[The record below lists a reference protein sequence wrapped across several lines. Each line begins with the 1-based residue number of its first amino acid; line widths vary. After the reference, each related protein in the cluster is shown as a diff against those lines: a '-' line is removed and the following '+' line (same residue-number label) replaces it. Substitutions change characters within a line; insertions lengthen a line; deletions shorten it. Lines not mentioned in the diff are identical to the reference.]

1 MKKLHVIAMADRREA
16 LLKGLLHLGCVEIS
30 QPEEVLSDPEWAAL
44 FRRSETL
51 LTQRKAEL
59 AAIGQY
65 AKLKNGLFIKR
76 HPITEAEF
84 LDTGAAERAKAACEA
99 VREQLGVLMQAK
111 TEKGHIA
118 SQIAAL
124 TPWRELD
131 LPLEQTGTAH
141 TIFRM
146 GVCPG
151 QTDTGALRAQ
161 MEAEGLAAEL
171 YEIGADKLQK
181 YLLLIVHRADE
192 ERTQELLR
200 PFGFSG
206 GESPQLGSG
215 AGGVP
220 QDAERRRGGHCRRCG
235 EPGRPAGLCRP
246 APGRGGQGAVRRGYP
261 DG

>member
-1 MKKLHVIAMADRREA
+1 MAIVKMKKLHVIAMADRREA

-59 AAIGQY
+59 TDVDTALAAIGQY

-84 LDTGAAERAKAACEA
+84 LDAGAAEQAKAACEA

-111 TEKGHIA
+111 TEEGHIA

-151 QTDTGALRAQ
+151 QTDTGALRTQ

-181 YLLLIVHRADE
+181 YQLLIVHRADE

-200 PFGFSG
+200 AEGIS
-206 GESPQLGSG
+206 EEAIRSVHSPIGIPLPAQT
-215 AGGVP
+215 P
-220 QDAERRRGGHCRRCG
+220 AEIAISIAAELIQCRAETR
-235 EPGRPAGLCRP
+235 
-246 APGRGGQGAVRRGYP
+246 
-261 DG
+261 

>member
-59 AAIGQY
+59 TDVDTALAAIGQY

-84 LDTGAAERAKAACEA
+84 LDAGAAEQAKAACEA

-111 TEKGHIA
+111 TEEGHIA

-131 LPLEQTGTAH
+131 LPLEQTGTA
-141 TIFRM
+141 IRFSAWASVPDR
-146 GVCPG
+146 
-151 QTDTGALRAQ
+151 
-161 MEAEGLAAEL
+161 
-171 YEIGADKLQK
+171 
-181 YLLLIVHRADE
+181 
-192 ERTQELLR
+192 RT
-200 PFGFSG
+200 
-206 GESPQLGSG
+206 
-215 AGGVP
+215 
-220 QDAERRRGGHCRRCG
+220 
-235 EPGRPAGLCRP
+235 P
-246 APGRGGQGAVRRGYP
+246 APSAHRWRQRDLQRSYMRSARTSCKNISCSSSTGRMRSGRRSCCGP
-261 DG
+261 SASARCAFRG